1 MHRMFW
7 ELRSVTN
14 GIKDEFQGW
23 HKFRQSNWQVASVV
37 RFCWHVFNPHTLFV
51 SGLYL
56 LIKALETGRLPIIFA
71 ALFAGTIC
79 GAAAPWYGLR
89 RLACKL
95 DVVRAQRS
103 GETRLS
109 TRLLMPFFGSPL
121 GMKCRLSDS
130 TQPTLLA
137 RLAHTS
143 LTPLPLPPAHRLQKL
158 PLFSGPS
165 FGPELHT
172 CDFTHRAFARIPF

>member
-23 HKFRQSNWQVASVV
+23 HKFRQATGKWPVWSVFV
-37 RFCWHVFNPHTLFV
+37 GMCSIPALLV

-79 GAAAPWYGLR
+79 GAAAWYGLR

-109 TRLLMPFFGSPL
+109 NETLDALL
-121 GMKCRLSDS
+121 R
-130 TQPTLLA
+130 
-137 RLAHTS
+137 
-143 LTPLPLPPAHRLQKL
+143 
-158 PLFSGPS
+158 
-165 FGPELHT
+165 
-172 CDFTHRAFARIPF
+172 